1 MRDTIALKLLNVS
14 IKAIGSNP
22 RRSRKDGAGQVDI
35 PVTFGGA
42 AFTPGG
48 WVYSDDDGMLT
59 AENEL
64 T

>member
-1 MRDTIALKLLNVS
+1 VRDTIALKLLNVS